1 MRRYSFYLVIFSFSL
16 LILSGCGKLE
26 RKGTPPANSPPE
38 VYFAN
43 IPSDSTYF
51 SVNPKVYWFGTD
63 VDGFVSA
70 FQYAVLVRD
79 SVVNFG
85 ELDDVKSFLYSIP
98 PDSVSWVDQTT
109 LKNMIGVH
117 VQAEPGGHSRNVR
130 MYADTLDTIYTPQ
143 YVFLRAVDNRGAV
156 SEIISRMFYR
166 NNHRPEAFIEVSDDF
181 STKNHYCLKDTTVT
195 WKGITI
201 SWSGLDTA
209 DYPEERYQPDFQ
221 FKWELLGPF
230 ESSPTA
236 LTGDTTVVADS
247 SLDSAFIAGSWLP
260 TRWVTNES
268 HMFKNLKNYGEDKGA
283 DAGYGWYQLRVRA
296 RDDAFVS
303 TDTATKLNF
312 RIIKPRFRYTDQSK
326 KTVLMVDATSYGGQP
341 GGVSG
346 DSAESLVRSFYR
358 EALSFVH
365 DQNVFDYFGTWN
377 TSRPS
382 EDTLSRYD
390 LVVAVNVG
398 SKSGISTDNYKLYTD
413 YMDIGG
419 RLWIIGMNNF
429 NAPTGRGSKA
439 APEVA
444 VEYFGLD
451 EIFVAG
457 WTSLDSMTLEFMRA
471 NPFGLWERLPT
482 LEVEPEKC
490 TKLLEYSDTA
500 TVFNFGV
507 RGIPRVNYDAL
518 SNSQDYAFRIPA
530 QRRIY
535 SFVSYYGI
543 ISPMHDRPCAIN
555 YIGPTFRTVEFC
567 FPLNL
572 MKNESPDYPVFEVTH
587 EMINWL
593 LTDLP

>member
-43 IPSDSTYF
+43 IPLDTTYF

-63 VDGFVSA
+63 IDGFVAA
-70 FQYAVLVRD
+70 FQYAVLIRD

-85 ELDDVKSFLYSIP
+85 ELEDVKSFLHDIP
-98 PDSVSWVDQTT
+98 SDSVSWTDQTN

-156 SEIISRMFYR
+156 SEVKNKLFYR
-166 NNHRPEAFIEVSDDF
+166 NNHRPEAFIEVSEDF
-181 STKNHYCLKDTTVT
+181 ATQNHYCLVETTAT

-209 DYPEERYQPDFQ
+209 DYPEERYQPEFQ
-221 FKWELLGPF
+221 FKWELVGPF
-230 ESSPTA
+230 ESE
-236 LTGDTTVVADS
+236 GDVDTSVVADS

-260 TRWVTNES
+260 TRWVS
-268 HMFKNLKNYGEDKGA
+268 DDAHMFSGLKNFGEDQGA

-303 TDTATKLNF
+303 TDTATTLNF
-312 RIIKPRFRYTDQSK
+312 RIIKPRFRYTDQGE
-326 KTVLMVDATSYGGQP
+326 KTILLVDATSYGGRS

-346 DSAESLVRSFYR
+346 DDADSLRAFYR
-358 EALSFVH
+358 QALSFIH
-365 DQNVFDYFGTWN
+365 DQNVFDQFGTWYN
-377 TSRPS
+377 PIPS

-390 LVVAVNVG
+390 LVVAINVG
-398 SKSGISTDNYKLYTD
+398 AKSGISEDNWRLYTQ
-413 YMDIGG
+413 YMNIGG
-419 RLWIIGMNNF
+419 RLWVIGMNNF
-429 NAPTGRGSKA
+429 NAPSGRGIKA
-439 APEVA
+439 APDVG

-451 EIFVAG
+451 EVFVSG
-457 WTSLDSMTLEFMRA
+457 WTSLDSMTLEFMGA
-471 NPFGLWERLPT
+471 NPFGLWEGLPT
-482 LEVEPEKC
+482 LEVAPEKC
-490 TKLLEYSDTA
+490 TTLIDYADTA
-500 TVFNFGV
+500 TVLNFGV
-507 RGIPRVNYDAL
+507 RGIPWASYDAM
-518 SNSQDYAFRIPA
+518 SNSMDYGFRIPA

-535 SFVSYYGI
+535 SFVSYYDI
-543 ISPMHDRPCAIN
+543 ISPMHDRPCAVN

-567 FPLNL
+567 FPINL
-572 MKNESPDYPVFEVTH
+572 MKNEPPEYPVFEVMQ
-587 EMINWL
+587 EMIEWL
-593 LTDLP
+593 LRDLP